1 MILKNLKKYMTRS
14 DEGWTFIETLI
25 CLAIILILTA
35 AVGFAAIQ
43 QLDKAK
49 TVTAKSQ
56 IETFCIALDSYYLD
70 CGEYPTQEQG
80 LQALWQKPSTGSS
93 KWAGPYL
100 QKKVPLDP
108 WENEY
113 QYMIPG
119 ENGLPFGIRSLGK
132 DGMEGGDGNNA
143 DISSWE

>member
-1 MILKNLKKYMTRS
+1 MILKNLKKYMTRF

-113 QYMIPG
+113 QYIIPG